1 MGYIV
6 ITLMA
11 CMGPERIAMKV
22 SVYEDNGGMI
32 HAVVMD
38 GGEIKN
44 IISGFEDET
53 MSLDEFIAAA
63 KTGFEWADEYDPE
76 NYSGL
81 TMEQVAQEIIDL
93 DDLIAEITPDGAEM
107 YPEKMGT
114 AGMIL
119 FGIERE

>member
-1 MGYIV
+1 
-6 ITLMA
+6 
-11 CMGPERIAMKV
+11 MKV

-38 GGEIKN
+38 GNEIKN

-53 MSLDEFIAAA
+53 MSRDEFVDAA
-63 KTGFEWADEYDPE
+63 KTGFEWADDYEPE

-81 TMEQVAQEIIDL
+81 TMEQVAQEISGL
-93 DDLIAEITPDGAEM
+93 DDLIAEITPDGVDL